1 MAPTLKK
8 LRLMKNIW
16 LMIIINNAYLQGI
29 IETQSEV
36 QELPWES

>member
-16 LMIIINNAYLQGI
+16 LNHMKLPILPAYA
-29 IETQSEV
+29 V
-36 QELPWES
+36 KHW